1 MLLNLL
7 PGLREL
13 RAPLAAG
20 YIWLFAAWLAFS
32 GDIPEPTGA
41 ADFFD
46 QFEALGAAAALTF
59 AAYLIGSFLTD
70 LIGFVW
76 YAIRLFRIGPI
87 GESPESYPV
96 GMLDDNRL
104 RERLI
109 RIQASEPLSPEGA
122 AALDEVAKRT
132 VRRIRP
138 EHREH
143 VDRRVF
149 RDADYTVRGPGG
161 PRWLIGRRTAYA
173 PWKLKVRDSVD
184 DEETLALHV
193 VVALGDEL
201 DTARFRLLS
210 EERDLFHE
218 VDRLS
223 AEGEFRL
230 AVTSPLAAVV
240 AVLAATASILWLAAL
255 IPLGVLVML
264 GLMRQEQSGDRIVY
278 AIRAGKIRTPILE
291 QLDAEATKN
300 AETAATAEPGDE
312 DATSARQQ
320 QTPGEQPAGPRV
332 P

>member
-20 YIWLFAAWLAFS
+20 YIWLFAAWLAFN
-32 GDIPEPTGA
+32 GDIPEPAGA

-59 AAYLIGSFLTD
+59 AAYLIGSFLSD
-70 LIGFVW
+70 LFGFLW

-87 GESPESYPV
+87 RGSPESYPV
-96 GMLDDNRL
+96 GMLEARRL

-122 AALDEVAKRT
+122 ASLDEVARRT
-132 VRRIRP
+132 VRRIPP
-138 EHREH
+138 EQRGD

-149 RDADYTVRGPGG
+149 RDAHYTVRGPGG
-161 PRWLIGRRTAYA
+161 PRWLIGRRTPYE
-173 PWKLKVRDSVD
+173 PWKLKVGGSAD
-184 DEETLALHV
+184 DEQTLALHV
-193 VVALGDEL
+193 VAALGDEL

-210 EERDLFHE
+210 EEKDLFHE

-230 AVTSPLAAVV
+230 AVTPPLTAVV
-240 AVLAATASILWLAAL
+240 AVLAATASLLWLVAL
-255 IPLGVLVML
+255 LPLGVLVML

-278 AIRAGKIRTPILE
+278 AIRAAKIRTPILE
-291 QLDAEATKN
+291 QLDAEATKIT
-300 AETAATAEPGDE
+300 ETAATAK
-312 DATSARQQ
+312 
-320 QTPGEQPAGPRV
+320 PGEIRGHAVAGEARDLGLPER
-332 P
+332 